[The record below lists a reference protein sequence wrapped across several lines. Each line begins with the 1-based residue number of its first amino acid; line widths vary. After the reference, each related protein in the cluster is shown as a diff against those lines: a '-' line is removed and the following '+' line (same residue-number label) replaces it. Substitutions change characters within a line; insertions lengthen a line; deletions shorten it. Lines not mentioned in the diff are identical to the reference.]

1 MSTGVIVYF
10 ILMQSSPAE
19 PSKVLTSIFM
29 EIFLKKILWLDTVIT
44 VALLLC
50 VEVEISK
57 FFS

>member
-1 MSTGVIVYF
+1 
-10 ILMQSSPAE
+10 MQSSPAE

-29 EIFLKKILWLDTVIT
+29 EIFFKKILWLDTVIT